1 MIKATRTTCPYCG
14 VGCGVIIEQ
23 DAAGAFKVR
32 PDQEHPA
39 NFGRLCSKGTA
50 LAETLDHPQ
59 RLLYPEI
66 HGQRVSWDVAT
77 STIASR
83 FQQIIAEHGADA
95 VAFYVSGQLLTEDYY
110 VANKLMKGFIGSGN
124 IDTNSRL
131 CMSSAVAAY
140 KRAFGED
147 LVPCS
152 YEDLEAAQLIVLVG
166 SNTAWCHPVLY
177 QRMVKAKQANPALQV
192 VTIDPRRTQTA
203 DLADLH
209 LGLAPGTDAI
219 LFNGLLNWLAEN
231 GHTDQAFVSQS
242 TAGIEQAVAMAKS
255 TTPNVQAVA
264 EQCRLSA
271 EDVQRFYALFGAT
284 AQVVTVFSQGINQS
298 SSGVDKGNA
307 LINCHLLT
315 GRIGKVGAGPFSFTG
330 QPNAMGGR
338 EVGGL
343 ANQLAAHLD
352 IDNPDHRALVQD
364 FWQSPMMAKGAGL
377 KAVDLFQAIGTGKVK
392 AVWIM
397 GTNPVVSLPDAE
409 QVRAALAQCELVI
422 VSDCVS
428 QTDTLELAHIRLP
441 ALGWGERNGT
451 VTNSDRTISRQAPF
465 LPAPGEAQQDW
476 EILSAVA
483 HKLGF
488 PTHFPY
494 QAAHE
499 IFREHAALST
509 YRNTGTRCFNIGAW
523 QDLTAA
529 QYDALPPTQW
539 PLDAAGQGTVRLFTN
554 GKFFTTSGKAQFIA
568 VQPRLPQAVRSAE
581 FPFVLNTGRVRDH
594 WHTLTR
600 TGISPRLSAHLPE
613 PYVEMHPCDAR
624 DQGLQDGG
632 IARIYNA
639 TQHILVKVKT
649 SRDQQRGS
657 LFVPMHWSGQF
668 SGAAGVGRLIPAVVD
683 PISGQPESKH
693 AVVAIEA
700 YRAVWQGFLISR
712 RKLSP
717 VGLSPH
723 PNLPPQGGKEQEALP
738 SSLLLPS
745 PLAGEGLGMGG
756 YWTAIKTENA
766 WRYEFASSSP
776 IDDWAA
782 FARELLCQHADGVN
796 WTEYLDIARQTYR
809 AARFTGEQLE
819 SCLFISAAGGALP
832 ARDWLVG
839 LFAHEQLPKTERTS
853 LLLGKPAV
861 AGEGK
866 GQTVC
871 ACFNVGEKTI
881 RKAIAE
887 QGLDSVE
894 SIGRCLNAGTNC
906 GSCIPELRGF
916 LSLPLSHT

>member
-1 MIKATRTTCPYCG
+1 
-14 VGCGVIIEQ
+14 
-23 DAAGAFKVR
+23 
-32 PDQEHPA
+32 
-39 NFGRLCSKGTA
+39 
-50 LAETLDHPQ
+50 
-59 RLLYPEI
+59 
-66 HGQRVSWDVAT
+66 
-77 STIASR
+77 
-83 FQQIIAEHGADA
+83 
-95 VAFYVSGQLLTEDYY
+95 
-110 VANKLMKGFIGSGN
+110 
-124 IDTNSRL
+124 
-131 CMSSAVAAY
+131 
-140 KRAFGED
+140 
-147 LVPCS
+147 
-152 YEDLEAAQLIVLVG
+152 
-166 SNTAWCHPVLY
+166 
-177 QRMVKAKQANPALQV
+177 
-192 VTIDPRRTQTA
+192 
-203 DLADLH
+203 

-219 LFNGLLNWLAEN
+219 LFNGLLAWLAEN

-242 TAGIEQAVAMAKS
+242 TAGMAQAVAMAKT

-264 EQCRLSA
+264 EQCRLPI

-315 GRIGKVGAGPFSFTG
+315 GRIGKVGAGAFSFTG

-352 IDNPDHRALVQD
+352 IDNPEHRALVQD
-364 FWQSPMMAKGAGL
+364 FWQSPTMATGAGL
-377 KAVDLFQAIGTGKVK
+377 KAVDLFQAIGAGKVK

-397 GTNPVVSLPDAE
+397 GTNPVVSLPDSE
-409 QVRAALAQCELVI
+409 RVRAALAQCELVI

-428 QTDTLELAHIRLP
+428 HTDTLELAHIRLP

-451 VTNSDRTISRQAPF
+451 VTNSDRTISRQPPF

-476 EILSAVA
+476 EILTAVA

-488 PTHFPY
+488 AAHFPY

-499 IFREHAALST
+499 VFCEHAALSD
-509 YRNTGTRCFNIGAW
+509 YRNAGTRCFNIGAW

-539 PLDAAGQGTVRLFTN
+539 PLDAAGQGTVRLFAD
-554 GKFFTTSGKAQFIA
+554 GKFFTASGKAQFIA
-568 VQPRLPQAVRSAE
+568 VQPRLPQAVRSAK

-600 TGISPRLSAHLPE
+600 TGISPRLSAHIAE

-624 DQGLQDGG
+624 DQGFQEGG
-632 IARIYNA
+632 IARIYNG

-700 YRAVWQGFLISR
+700 YRVVWQGFLISR
-712 RKLSP
+712 RKLMP
-717 VGLSPH
+717 TT
-723 PNLPPQGGKEQEALP
+723 
-738 SSLLLPS
+738 
-745 PLAGEGLGMGG
+745 G

-776 IDDWAA
+776 IADWAA
-782 FARELLCQHADGVN
+782 FARDLLCQHADGVN

-809 AARFTGEQLE
+809 AARFTGAQLE

-839 LFAHEQLPKTERTS
+839 LFTHEQLPKVDRTG

-861 AGEGK
+861 AGEDK
-866 GQTVC
+866 GRTVC
-871 ACFNVGEKTI
+871 ACFNVGEQTI

-887 QGLDSVE
+887 QGLDSVA

-906 GSCIPELRGF
+906 GSCLPELQA
-916 LSLPLSHT
+916 LLAST

>member
-1 MIKATRTTCPYCG
+1 MKTTKTTCPYCG
-14 VGCGVIIEQ
+14 VGCGVIVEQ

-32 PDQEHPA
+32 PDREHPA
-39 NFGRLCSKGTA
+39 NLGRLCSKGTA
-50 LAETLDHPQ
+50 LAETIDHPQ

-83 FQQIIAEHGADA
+83 FQQIIATHGADA

-110 VANKLMKGFIGSGN
+110 VANKLMKGYFGAAN

-131 CMSSAVAAY
+131 CMSSAVAAH

-147 LVPCS
+147 LVSCS

-177 QRMVKAKQANPALQV
+177 QRMVKAKKANPALQV

-231 GHTDQAFVSQS
+231 GHTDHAFVSQS
-242 TAGIEQAVAMAKS
+242 TNGMEQAVAMAKA
-255 TTPNVQAVA
+255 TTPNVQTVA
-264 EQCRLSA
+264 EQCRLPV
-271 EDVQRFYALFGAT
+271 EEVQRFYALFGAT

-315 GRIGKVGAGPFSFTG
+315 GRIGKVGAGAFSFTG

-352 IDNPDHRALVQD
+352 IDNPQHRDLVQR
-364 FWQSPMMAKGAGL
+364 FWQSPRIAPQAGL
-377 KAVDLFQAIGTGKVK
+377 KAVDLFQAMEAGKVK

-397 GTNPVVSLPDAE
+397 GTNPAVSLPDSA
-409 QVRAALAQCELVI
+409 QVRRALQQCELVV
-422 VSDCVS
+422 VSDCVRN
-428 QTDTLELAHIRLP
+428 TDTVDLAHIRLP
-441 ALGWGERNGT
+441 ALTWGERDGT
-451 VTNSDRTISRQAPF
+451 VTNSDRTISRQLPF
-465 LPAPGEAQQDW
+465 LPAPGEAKQDW
-476 EILSAVA
+476 EILAEVA
-483 HKLGF
+483 QAMGF
-488 PTHFPY
+488 GTAFAY
-494 QAAHE
+494 QSAHE
-499 IFREHAALST
+499 IFREHAALSA
-509 YRNTGTRCFNIGAW
+509 YENHGARCFNLGAW
-523 QDLTAA
+523 QTLTAA
-529 QYDALPPTQW
+529 DYDQLAPTQW
-539 PLDAAGQGTVRLFTN
+539 PLDAAGQGTTRLFAD
-554 GKFFTTSGKAQFIA
+554 GKFFTPSGKAQFIA
-568 VQPRLPQAVRSAE
+568 VQPRLPQSQRTPE

-600 TGISPRLSAHLPE
+600 TGISPRLSAHVAE

-632 IARIYNA
+632 IARLYTA
-639 TQHILVKVKT
+639 TQSILVKVKT

-668 SGAAGVGRLIPAVVD
+668 SGAASVGALIPANVD

-693 AVVAIEA
+693 ATVAIEA
-700 YRAVWQGFLISR
+700 YASAWQGFLISR
-712 RKLSP
+712 RKINPSQ
-717 VGLSPH
+717 
-723 PNLPPQGGKEQEALP
+723 PPLIRGREREDAC
-738 SSLLLPS
+738 
-745 PLAGEGLGMGG
+745 LAPFPDKGRVGEGFLSS
-756 YWTAIKTENA
+756 YWTAIKVPNA
-766 WRYEFASSSP
+766 WRYELAGQQP
-776 IDDWAA
+776 AADWAT
-782 FARELLCQHADGVN
+782 FARDLLCQHADDVN
-796 WTEYLDIARQTYR
+796 WTEYLDVARQTYR
-809 AARFTGEQLE
+809 AARFTGGQLE
-819 SCLFISAAGGALP
+819 SCLFISASAERLP
-832 ARDWLVG
+832 PRDWLVS
-839 LFAHEQLPKTERTS
+839 LFAHETLSPADRTS
-853 LLLGKPAV
+853 LLAGKPAV
-861 AGEGK
+861 AGEDK
-866 GQTVC
+866 GRTVC

-881 RKAIAE
+881 RKAIAD
-887 QGLDSVE
+887 QGLGSVE
-894 SIGRCLNAGTNC
+894 AIGRCLNAGTNC
-906 GSCIPELRGF
+906 GSCLPELQA
-916 LSLPLSHT
+916 LLA

>member
-1 MIKATRTTCPYCG
+1 MMNPTRTTCPYCG
-14 VGCGVIIEQ
+14 VGCGVTVEQ

-32 PDQEHPA
+32 PDKEHPA
-39 NFGRLCSKGTA
+39 NLGRLCSKGTA

-66 HGQRVSWDVAT
+66 HGQRVSWETAT
-77 STIASR
+77 TTIASR
-83 FQQIIAEHGADA
+83 FQQIIAEHGAEA

-110 VANKLMKGFIGSGN
+110 VANKLMKGFIGAGN

-131 CMSSAVAAY
+131 CMASAVAAY

-152 YEDLEAAQLIVLVG
+152 YEDLESAQLIVLVG
-166 SNTAWCHPVLY
+166 SNAAWCHPVLY
-177 QRMVKAKQANPALQV
+177 QRMVKAKKNNPALNV
-192 VTIDPRRTQTA
+192 INIDPRRTQTS
-203 DLADLH
+203 DLADVH

-219 LFNGLLNWLAEN
+219 LFNGLLAWLAEN
-231 GHTDQAFVSQS
+231 GHTDHAFVSQS
-242 TAGIEQAVAMAKS
+242 TAGMEQAVAMAK
-255 TTPNVQAVA
+255 TTAPSVQAVA
-264 EQCRLSA
+264 EQCGLPLA
-271 EDVQRFYALFGAT
+271 DVERFFTLFGST

-315 GRIGKVGAGPFSFTG
+315 GRIGKPGMGPFSFTG

-352 IDNPDHRALVQD
+352 IENPEHRALVQD
-364 FWQSPMMAKGAGL
+364 FWQAPVMATGSGL

-392 AVWIM
+392 AVWVM
-397 GTNPVVSLPDAE
+397 GTNPVVSLPDSE
-409 QVRAALAQCELVI
+409 RVRAALAQCELVI

-428 QTDTLELAHIRLP
+428 HTDTLELAHIRLP
-441 ALGWGERNGT
+441 ALGWGERDGT
-451 VTNSDRTISRQAPF
+451 VTNSDRTISRQPPF
-465 LPAPGEAQQDW
+465 LLAPGEAKQDW
-476 EILSAVA
+476 EILTAVA
-483 HKLGF
+483 HAMGF
-488 PTHFPY
+488 AAQFPY

-499 IFREHAALST
+499 IFREHATLSA

-523 QDLTAA
+523 QDLSAA
-529 QYDALPPTQW
+529 EYDALPPTQW
-539 PLDAAGQGTVRLFTN
+539 PLDAAGQGTVRLFTD
-554 GKFFTTSGKAQFIA
+554 GKFFTASGKAQFIA
-568 VQPRLPQAVRSAE
+568 VQARLPHAVRTPA

-600 TGISPRLSAHLPE
+600 TGISPRLSAHVAE
-613 PYVEMHPCDAR
+613 PYVEIHPCDAR
-624 DQGLQDGG
+624 DQGLQNGG
-632 IARIYNA
+632 IARIHNG

-668 SGAAGVGRLIPAVVD
+668 SSAAGVGCLIPAVVD

-693 AVVAIEA
+693 AVVAIEPYQA
-700 YRAVWQGFLISR
+700 TWQGFLISR
-712 RKLSP
+712 RKI
-717 VGLSPH
+717 
-723 PNLPPQGGKEQEALP
+723 A
-738 SSLLLPS
+738 SLT
-745 PLAGEGLGMGG
+745 E
-756 YWTAIKTENA
+756 YCTTIKVENA
-766 WRYEFASSSP
+766 WRYEFASASP
-776 IDDWAA
+776 MTDWAA
-782 FARELLCQHADGVN
+782 FARELLCQDDGGVN
-796 WTEYLDIARQTYR
+796 WTEYLDTARQTYR

-819 SCLFISAAGGALP
+819 SCLFISAAGGVLP

-839 LFAHEQLPKTERTS
+839 LFAHDALPAADRAS
-853 LLLGKPAV
+853 LLAGKPAV
-861 AGEGK
+861 AGEDK
-866 GQTVC
+866 GRTVC
-871 ACFNVGEKTI
+871 ACFNVGENTI

-906 GSCIPELRGF
+906 GSCLPELQALLG
-916 LSLPLSHT
+916 

>member
-1 MIKATRTTCPYCG
+1 MKTTKTTCPYCG
-14 VGCGVIIEQ
+14 VGCGVIVEQ

-32 PDQEHPA
+32 PDKEHPA

-66 HGQRVSWDVAT
+66 DGQRVSWDVAT

-83 FQQIIAEHGADA
+83 FQQIIAAHGAEA

-110 VANKLMKGFIGSGN
+110 VANKLMKGFIGTGN

-152 YEDLEAAQLIVLVG
+152 YADLEAAQLIVLVG
-166 SNTAWCHPVLY
+166 SNAAWCHPVLY
-177 QRMVKAKQANPALQV
+177 QRMVKAKKANPALQV
-192 VTIDPRRTQTA
+192 ITIDPRRTQTA

-219 LFNGLLNWLAEN
+219 LFNGLLAWLAEN
-231 GHTDQAFVSQS
+231 GHTDHAFVSQS
-242 TAGIEQAVAMAKS
+242 TAGMEQAVDMAKS
-255 TTPNVQAVA
+255 TTPNVQVVA
-264 EQCRLSA
+264 EQCRLPV

-298 SSGVDKGNA
+298 ASGVDKGNA

-315 GRIGKVGAGPFSFTG
+315 GRIGKVGAGAFSFTG

-352 IDNPDHRALVQD
+352 IDNAEHRALVQD
-364 FWQSPMMAKGAGL
+364 FWQSPTMAQGAGL
-377 KAVDLFQAIGTGKVK
+377 KAVDLFQAIGAGKVK

-397 GTNPVVSLPDAE
+397 GTNPVVSLPDTE

-428 QTDTLELAHIRLP
+428 HTDTLELAHIRLP

-465 LPAPGEAQQDW
+465 LPAPGEAKQDW
-476 EILSAVA
+476 EILTAVA

-488 PTHFPY
+488 TAHFPY

-499 IFREHAALST
+499 IFREHAALSA
-509 YRNTGTRCFNIGAW
+509 YHNAGTRCFNIGAW
-523 QDLTAA
+523 QDVTVA
-529 QYDALPPTQW
+529 QYDALLPTQW
-539 PLDAAGQGTVRLFTN
+539 PLNAAGQGTVRLFTD
-554 GKFFTTSGKAQFIA
+554 GKFFTASGKAQFIA
-568 VQPRLPQAVRSAE
+568 VQPRLPQAIRSVAL
-581 FPFVLNTGRVRDH
+581 PFVLNTGRVRDH

-600 TGISPRLSAHLPE
+600 TGISPRLSAHIAE
-613 PYVEMHPCDAR
+613 PYVEIHPCDAR
-624 DQGLQDGG
+624 DQCLQEGG
-632 IARIYNA
+632 IARIHNGM
-639 TQHILVKVKT
+639 QHILVKVKT

-657 LFVPMHWSGQF
+657 LFVPIHWSGQF

-693 AVVAIEA
+693 ATVAIEP
-700 YRAVWQGFLISR
+700 YQVVWQGFLISR
-712 RKLSP
+712 RKLTP
-717 VGLSPH
+717 
-723 PNLPPQGGKEQEALP
+723 KTD
-738 SSLLLPS
+738 
-745 PLAGEGLGMGG
+745 
-756 YWTAIKTENA
+756 YWTAIRTEHA
-766 WRYEFASSSP
+766 WRYEFFSASS

-782 FARELLCQHADGVN
+782 FARDLLCQPADGVN
-796 WTEYLDIARQTYR
+796 WTEYLDTARQTYR
-809 AARFTGEQLE
+809 AARFTGAQLE
-819 SCLFISAAGGALP
+819 SCLFISADGGALP
-832 ARDWLVG
+832 ARDWLVS
-839 LFAHEQLPKTERTS
+839 LFAHEQLPAAERTS

-861 AGEGK
+861 AGEDK
-866 GQTVC
+866 GRTVC

-887 QGLDSVE
+887 QALDSVE

-906 GSCIPELRGF
+906 GSCIPELRTLLGV
-916 LSLPLSHT
+916 SATR